1 MIDLLIKDGLI
12 IDGTGSP
19 GFHAAIGIEGD
30 TISILRGDVSDIE
43 SKQVIDATGKIV
55 CPGFIDVHAHS
66 ALMILHEPQH
76 LPKVH
81 QGVTTELIGVDG
93 NSYAP
98 FTTQQDLKD
107 FIVLNAGLDGAPP
120 ITPSSK
126 VISTISVAAGD
137 LLILNTN

>member
-43 SKQVIDATGKIV
+43 SKQVINATGKIV

-66 ALMILHEPQH
+66 KNGISAVSTNYYHEYS
-76 LPKVH
+76 VH
-81 QGVTTELIGVDG
+81 FF
-93 NSYAP
+93 YH
-98 FTTQQDLKD
+98 
-107 FIVLNAGLDGAPP
+107 
-120 ITPSSK
+120 
-126 VISTISVAAGD
+126 
-137 LLILNTN
+137 